1 MSMLK
6 ITDGSVMLCCGKDK
20 CPVMTFTEDNQIKI
34 VDDYGNHV
42 IMEQQQAQLITQ
54 AIEELEKSKS

>member
-1 MSMLK
+1 
-6 ITDGSVMLCCGKDK
+6 CGKDK

-42 IMEQQQAQLITQ
+42 IMEQEQAQLITQ